1 MGVGYEDIREA
12 ATMVLSPHSRACLFA
27 AALGVALMATPAAQA
42 FQLEGANGQTGAG
55 QQNFRDWDTR
65 MGVDPESQASEF
77 GDGKTTIKQDDF
89 SVHFG
94 QERSF
99 NQRYNSDNLFHPNGQ
114 PYWKR

>member
-1 MGVGYEDIREA
+1 MGVGYEDIGEA
-12 ATMVLSPHSRACLFA
+12 AMARSPHSRAYLFA
-27 AALGVALMATPAAQA
+27 AALGVALMAAPAAQA

-65 MGVDPESQASEF
+65 MGVDPESQSEF
-77 GDGKTTIKQDDF
+77 GDGKTIIKQDDF
-89 SVHFG
+89 SLHFG

-99 NQRYNSDNLFHPNGQ
+99 NERYNPNNLFHPNGQ